1 MKLKKL
7 FFSVL
12 SVGFLWLTSFSYGA
26 DSCRS
31 TLTHTWEINIYWS
44 NWYVNAFNYWNR
56 GSWTFCFRLNPKSWS
71 IQAQVKF
78 GFANSRTATPTNLYT
93 YYADQYWKFVCL
105 YWNKPYFNISATT
118 SCQSSST
125 CNFPFQWFAFELDNK
140 DWTYDYYL
148 SCVENALNNVDCSS
162 DSNYLQCL
170 EDKNVLIWQV
180 STLSGDL
187 NTCNTSLSSCL
198 NGVDVSYQACIE
210 NLSWCQSDLTNM
222 TNYNDSL
229 NSQLN
234 ECLAELPVPCEWT
247 GCEETIVSDQRFSFF
262 RENDWERFSLPVA
275 NNVFLPQGFRAYVDS
290 WVVAIARLQDKPEI
304 SVDSETFWEVNTLF
318 FTFFKSV
325 IIILLF
331 ALFLRFIKTLIYPLF
346 IPKNKE

>member
-12 SVGFLWLTSFSYGA
+12 SVGFLWLTSFSGA
-26 DSCRS
+26 
-31 TLTHTWEINIYWS
+31 
-44 NWYVNAFNYWNR
+44 
-56 GSWTFCFRLNPKSWS
+56 
-71 IQAQVKF
+71 
-78 GFANSRTATPTNLYT
+78 
-93 YYADQYWKFVCL
+93 
-105 YWNKPYFNISATT
+105 FNISSEWIDYLNSISLNSWSFTNANLPLLYDIPNPSSDDIRNLCVVFKNFDRSSDFAWGFRYADSVGNSSLAPLYSTT
-118 SCQSSST
+118 SPYSLYCVSWRRGKFFITYNNTSNRVSAEKFWVFDSYNIWGLFWLTWSS
-125 CNFPFQWFAFELDNK
+125 
-140 DWTYDYYL
+140 
-148 SCVENALNNVDCSS
+148 VDCSQ
-162 DSNYLQCL
+162 DANYRQCL
-170 EDKNVLIWQV
+170 EDKNILIWQV

-187 NTCNTSLSSCL
+187 NTCNISLSSCL

-229 NSQLN
+229 SSQLN
-234 ECLAELPVPCEWT
+234 ECLAELPIPCEWT
-247 GCEETIVSDQRFSFF
+247 GCEETIITDQRFSFF

-275 NNVFLPQGFRAYVDS
+275 NNVFLPQWFRAYVDS
-290 WVVAIARLQDKPEI
+290 WVVAIARLQDKPEV

-346 IPKNKE
+346 IPKEK

>member
-7 FFSVL
+7 FFSAL
-12 SVGFLWLTSFSYGA
+12 SVCFLWLTSFSCANNWFENLSDYK
-26 DSCRS
+26 DSSISYSDDFILRS
-31 TLTHTWEINIYWS
+31 PNTIYCV
-44 NWYVNAFNYWNR
+44 YV
-56 GSWTFCFRLNPKSWS
+56 SWLNPTKSYSFSVNNDAWGS
-71 IQAQVKF
+71 CGLINNSVPAWNTDYNYCFTSFSCDDSSLHNQWLQVLTMDHF
-78 GFANSRTATPTNLYT
+78 PISLY
-93 YYADQYWKFVCL
+93 K
-105 YWNKPYFNISATT
+105 FNISNT
-118 SCQSSST
+118 
-125 CNFPFQWFAFELDNK
+125 PIDI
-140 DWTYDYYL
+140 
-148 SCVENALNNVDCSS
+148 VVDCSQ
-162 DSNYLQCL
+162 DSNYRQCL

-229 NSQLN
+229 SSQLN

-304 SVDSETFWEVNTLF
+304 SVDSETFWEVNSLF